1 MKNNIL
7 VCVGVAISL
16 GAGLLQAAE
25 PASPRA
31 TVYTGG
37 DILTMRGAAPAYVE
51 ALVEAGGKITFV
63 GSSADALKA
72 AGANPRRVDLAGRT
86 LLPGFIDAHGHLI
99 YASHTMLDADLAGVK
114 NIPEL
119 LARLKAHAATV
130 PAGERIVGMG
140 YRAEQMAEARHPT
153 AAELD
158 SVSSTRPIGI
168 SDGSGHHGV
177 LNTALMKE
185 LKLSAATPDPEGGF
199 FTRKPGSKELAGHA
213 AESAWMA
220 VLATRAPLNAAQTR
234 KGVAK
239 AAALWVENGITTA
252 SELGLGLSA
261 DDVEIATR
269 VVNEKLMPIDLVMFA
284 KASAADRII
293 DAAYHIQQNRQAPN
307 SDISQSLLAARP
319 DLDKRYVNRVRLA
332 GFKFWLDGSIDTM
345 FMSRPFT
352 KNPPGVTEKNYRGL
366 RVDPQEQ
373 LVAFLDKYWTSNRQ
387 IAAHA
392 IGDEAN
398 EQFLLAIE
406 GAIKKHGMVDA
417 RPIFQHAQFLRP
429 DQIKRIKAVGG
440 TPSMTAGGLYVMA
453 DYISGLVGPER
464 LGWVGAAA
472 SLQKQGINWT
482 INTDWPAGVSASLL
496 FASWNVVNRTTQ
508 SGGVFVPGERVSA
521 YDALR
526 SITINGAYQYKEEK
540 TKGSLEVGKL
550 ADLVILDRNPLKV
563 EPLDI
568 KSVQVMQTIK
578 EGRTVYERPAA
589 AKKAAASSGA

>member
-1 MKNNIL
+1 MNYHIS
-7 VCVGVAISL
+7 VCSVLASL
-16 GAGLLQAAE
+16 LCTLTLQAAE
-25 PASPRA
+25 PAAPRA

-37 DILTMRGAAPAYVE
+37 DILTMQGPAPAYVQ
-51 ALVEAGGKITFV
+51 ALVETAGKITFV

-99 YASHTMLDADLAGVK
+99 YASHTMLDADLSGVK
-114 NIPEL
+114 NISEL
-119 LARLKAHAATV
+119 LVRMKAHAATV

-140 YRAEQMAEARHPT
+140 YRAEQMAEGRHPT

-158 SVSSTRPIGI
+158 TVSSTRPIGV

-220 VLATRAPLNAAQTR
+220 VLATRAPLNPVQTR

-252 SELGLGLSA
+252 CEMGLGLSA

-284 KASAADRII
+284 KANAADRII
-293 DAAYHIQQNRQAPN
+293 DAAYHIQKNYQAPN
-307 SDISQSLLAARP
+307 ADISQSLLAARP

-345 FMSRPFT
+345 FMSQPFT

-373 LVAFLDKYWTSNRQ
+373 LVAFLDKYWTSGRQ

-406 GAIKKHGMVDA
+406 GAIKKHGMADA
-417 RPIFQHAQFLRP
+417 RPVFQHAQFLRP

-453 DYISGLVGPER
+453 DYITGLVGPER
-464 LGWVGAAA
+464 VNWVGAAA
-472 SLQKQGINWT
+472 SVQKQGINWT

-508 SGGVFVPGERVSA
+508 SGGVFVPNERVSA

-563 EPLDI
+563 APMAI
-568 KSVQVMQTIK
+568 KDVKVLQTIK
-578 EGRTVYERPAA
+578 EGRTVYQRPEA
-589 AKKAAASSGA
+589 AKT

>member
-7 VCVGVAISL
+7 GCVGVAISL
-16 GAGLLQAAE
+16 CAGLLQAAE

-345 FMSRPFT
+345 FMSQPFT

-508 SGGVFVPGERVSA
+508 SGGVFVPSERVSA